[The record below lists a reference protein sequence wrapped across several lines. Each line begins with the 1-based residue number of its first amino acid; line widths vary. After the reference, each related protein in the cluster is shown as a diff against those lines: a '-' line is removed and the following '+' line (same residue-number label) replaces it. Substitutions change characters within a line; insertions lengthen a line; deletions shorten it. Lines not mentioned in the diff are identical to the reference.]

1 MGFIC
6 AFLLATTFCKIPSS
20 NAAILDT
27 PAGKM
32 MVRTLF
38 QMMKIS
44 PINCDGSFIMNVYGT
59 SKLRYPHFC
68 EYDSSNSDKC
78 IPYRKMKE
86 DNTLHTTMCSIWDNV
101 RDMTE
106 NQIIDFFF
114 NKKSNESISAEFS
127 NYGTNVMDITTYT
140 VERNIPP
147 NNDRERIE
155 NDHPDADQEP
165 TEDNSSN
172 VDAKLNESQ
181 KPDMDENILESE
193 EPNMDENVIES
204 QKPDMDENIIESEEP
219 DMDEKVTESQVT
231 DMDENIIE
239 SQESNMD
246 KNMNSHNNT
255 QLQMKN

>member
-6 AFLLATTFCKIPSS
+6 AFLLATTLCKIPSS

-27 PAGKM
+27 PTGKM

-147 NNDRERIE
+147 NNDQEQIE
-155 NDHPDADQEP
+155 NDHPDANQEP
-165 TEDNSSN
+165 AEDNSSN

-181 KPDMDENILESE
+181 KPY
-193 EPNMDENVIES
+193 
-204 QKPDMDENIIESEEP
+204 MDENIIESEQHY
-219 DMDEKVTESQVT
+219 MDKKVNESQVT
-231 DMDENIIE
+231 DIDENIIE
-239 SQESNMD
+239 SQEPNMD
-246 KNMNSHNNT
+246 KNMNSHNNS
-255 QLQMKN
+255 QLHDEKLKILKNKLE

>member
-86 DNTLHTTMCSIWDNV
+86 DNALHTTMCSIWDNV
-101 RDMTE
+101 RTIIFPVGVSNIAALLDGILQKVVAKRNAQIKPIILFLIPTPPIEFIFLGE
-106 NQIIDFFF
+106 NSNDFF
-114 NKKSNESISAEFS
+114 NK
-127 NYGTNVMDITTYT
+127 
-140 VERNIPP
+140 
-147 NNDRERIE
+147 
-155 NDHPDADQEP
+155 
-165 TEDNSSN
+165 
-172 VDAKLNESQ
+172 
-181 KPDMDENILESE
+181 ILF
-193 EPNMDENVIES
+193 
-204 QKPDMDENIIESEEP
+204 
-219 DMDEKVTESQVT
+219 
-231 DMDENIIE
+231 
-239 SQESNMD
+239 
-246 KNMNSHNNT
+246 
-255 QLQMKN
+255 